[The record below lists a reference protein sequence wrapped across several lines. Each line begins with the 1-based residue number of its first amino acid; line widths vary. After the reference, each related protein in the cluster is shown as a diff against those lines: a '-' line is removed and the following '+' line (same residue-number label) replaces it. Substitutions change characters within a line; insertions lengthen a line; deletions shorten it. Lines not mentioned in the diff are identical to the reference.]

1 MNLDFNASL
10 LNQVELDDKINIE
23 ASQIF
28 SSPQARKGRTLEQ
41 IKMVVEQGQKAESFM
56 IQKCKCIDNPE
67 IYGDVITQNGDKI
80 ECKTSQYSWTESKK
94 LGIVNQIKQYNPSD
108 YVFFWFCQNDVYIYQ
123 GKLKL
128 K

>member
-1 MNLDFNASL
+1 MNLDFSASI
-10 LNQVELDDKINIE
+10 LNQSELSAKINNE

-56 IQKCKCIDNPE
+56 IQVCNCVDNTE
-67 IYGDVITQNGDKI
+67 LYGDVITQNGDKI
-80 ECKTSQYSWTESKK
+80 ECKTSKYSWTESKK
-94 LGIVNQIKQYNPSD
+94 LAIVDKIKTYNPSD
-108 YVFFWFCQNDVYIYQ
+108 YVFFWYCQNDTYIFQ